1 MRYLSAQPACQSA
14 CKPARKSLEDGMSV
28 CSRST
33 RGRAVAC
40 LFAVLAVLLISIP
53 VLAQSD
59 SNPKYDLF
67 VGYQWLHP
75 GGTVPA
81 NNGDPTSPTGIQV
94 PDMAKGLG
102 GSFTYNFD
110 PHWGAEADF
119 GHNWGNSNYESTYSV
134 GPRFIW
140 RTDGANYF
148 LHSLVSLNRV
158 SISGV
163 SVNNGIGAILGGGMD
178 LPINKKLAFRLFE
191 ADYVWGRHNYSDFA
205 NLDFPDLRRP
215 SFEGVRLRTGLVFS
229 WGGAPAVVPA
239 ASCSVQ
245 PGEVLVGEP
254 ITATVAVTNFNPKH
268 TVTYAWT
275 GNGGQI
281 NGKDTTAQ
289 IDTTNAAPG
298 SYTVTAHVTDAK
310 EKNNNVASCSA
321 NFTVKPLPP
330 KNPPSISI
338 SASPTSLQ
346 AGGTVNLSANCTSP
360 DSVGV
365 SVASWTAS
373 GGTVSGSGSSATLN
387 TTGAAPGSITVGAT
401 CTDTRGLSSQATT
414 AVTIENPPVNQEIVR
429 LEARLSLHSVYFV
442 TDYPK
447 IANPKG
453 GLLPSQQ
460 KTLIALATDFKE
472 YLQSKPDAHLI
483 LGGHADH
490 RGSVEY
496 NQALSERRVNRAKS
510 FLVEQGVP
518 EANIDIKAY
527 GKDDNLTTEQVTTEV
542 NNNPDLSPEERQR
555 ILKNIVTIRMAS
567 NRRVDVTL
575 STTGQ
580 TSVRRFPFNT
590 TDALT
595 LIGGRESEAK
605 KKAAP
610 KKPAAKP
617 STQKP

>member
-1 MRYLSAQPACQSA
+1 
-14 CKPARKSLEDGMSV
+14 MSV
-28 CSRST
+28 CFRST
-33 RGRAVAC
+33 RGRAVAG
-40 LFAVLAVLLISIP
+40 LFAVLAVSIISIP
-53 VLAQSD
+53 ALAQSD
-59 SNPKYDLF
+59 SNPKYDVF

-81 NNGDPTSPTGIQV
+81 NNGDPSSPTGFQV

-102 GSFTYNFD
+102 GSFAYNFD

-140 RTDGANYF
+140 RTDEANYF

-158 SISGV
+158 SISGI
-163 SVNNGIGAILGGGMD
+163 STGNGIGAILGGGMD

-191 ADYVWGRHNYSDFA
+191 ADYVWGRHNYADFA
-205 NLDFPDLRRP
+205 DLDYPDLRRP

-229 WGGAPAVVPA
+229 WGGAAALTPA

-245 PGEVLVGEP
+245 PAEVLVGEP
-254 ITATVAVTNFNPKH
+254 ITATVVISNFNPKH
-268 TVTYAWT
+268 TVTYAWS
-275 GNGGQI
+275 GNGGQVT
-281 NGKDTTAQ
+281 GKDTTAQ
-289 IDTTNAAPG
+289 IDTTSVAPG

-338 SASPTSLQ
+338 SASPNSLQ

-360 DSVGV
+360 DGVAV

-387 TTGAAPGSITVGAT
+387 TTGASPGSITVGAT
-401 CTDTRGLSSQATT
+401 CTDTRGLTAQASTE
-414 AVTIENPPVNQEIVR
+414 VMIENPPPPPVNPDIVR

-460 KTLIALATDFKE
+460 KTLISLATDFKE
-472 YLQSKPDAHLI
+472 YLQSKPDAHLT
-483 LGGHADH
+483 LGGHADL
-490 RGSVEY
+490 RGSAAY
-496 NQALSERRVNRAKS
+496 NQALSERRVNRVKS
-510 FLVEQGVP
+510 FLIEQGVP
-518 EANIDIKAY
+518 EANIETKAF
-527 GKDDNLTTEQVTTEV
+527 GKEHNLTDEEV
-542 NNNPDLSPEERQR
+542 KGEVESNPELTSEERQR
-555 ILKNIVTIRMAS
+555 VLRNMATIKMAS

-580 TSVRRFPFNT
+580 TSVRQFPFNA

-605 KKAAP
+605 KKAVP

-617 STQKP
+617 RTKKP